1 VVCSASLGACSKL
14 AHVTGNAQSL
24 LWSQFKAAPFAQVA
38 TAATMSAAGLEAMRM
53 ALSLLEQRKQL
64 PLIDQA
70 LLIVGAKLVLTTLPG
85 LIAGRSQLG

>member
-1 VVCSASLGACSKL
+1 
-14 AHVTGNAQSL
+14 
-24 LWSQFKAAPFAQVA
+24 
-38 TAATMSAAGLEAMRM
+38 MSAAGLEAMRM